1 MFWHVL
7 PFATYRRIITV
18 IWPENFMKN
27 MVRIYS
33 KIYLKSSESHFSADK
48 YNRDLYFTKLREAQ
62 RVYTLRYDYQEG
74 AAVMAVGGLS
84 TAQMMQEI
92 QGRKKELY
100 TKILKGETQQKFQ
113 IGAEEYSEK
122 EWKRMLDKFDETQNE
137 IREALEEEKEAQG
150 KGKAREQSTSEKTK
164 DMYEDIVGMMG
175 GKIR

>member
-7 PFATYRRIITV
+7 PFASYR
-18 IWPENFMKN
+18 
-27 MVRIYS
+27 RIYS
-33 KIYLKSSESHFSADK
+33 KIYLKSSESHYSADK

-113 IGAEEYSEK
+113 IGAGEYSEK
-122 EWKRMLDKFDETQNE
+122 EWTQDE